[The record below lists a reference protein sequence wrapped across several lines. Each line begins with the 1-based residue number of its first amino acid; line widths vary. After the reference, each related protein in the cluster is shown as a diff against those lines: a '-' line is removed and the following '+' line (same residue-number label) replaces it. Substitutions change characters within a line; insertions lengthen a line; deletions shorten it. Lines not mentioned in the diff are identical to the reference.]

1 MSHLINKC
9 GLGNE
14 NLVDVFANLDRNT
27 LDTLQMTYAGFGYV
41 VREHMNQV
49 CLRLVNCTI
58 AVVPEL
64 DYKVYEVSCSQT
76 FTEQSLPT
84 RKCHSI
90 GDVFA
95 HHKSVTANGVLN
107 YFSLR
112 EVALTD
118 RFLDRFEAAMKGARV
133 LGRFDVLRCRPE
145 EDVKGIR
152 LVQPFAEI
160 NSINVMF
167 CSGLNIWKELGADAV
182 SVCCDK
188 RLSLVG
194 PLVLDTGSKA
204 LEACFGCDAV
214 SATLGYRR
222 VFAEVATLEKDFIAD
237 LLKRNV
243 EVGVQW
249 TAPLFASIQSSK
261 SDWHN
266 VDLSPIVDH
275 EVSATRN
282 TTEKRFYRIVSR
294 GVRLDIAVQLTDDFV
309 HVTIKR
315 ARDGLYFSK
324 NHLWDACRPAA

>member
-1 MSHLINKC
+1 MSHLTEKC

-14 NLVDVFANLDRNT
+14 NLVDIFTNLDRNT
-27 LDTLQMTYAGFGYV
+27 LDAMQLTNARFGHV

-64 DYKVYEVSCSQT
+64 DYKVYEVRCSQASS
-76 FTEQSLPT
+76 EQSLPT
-84 RKCHSI
+84 RKFHSI

-95 HHKSVTANGVLN
+95 HYKSVTANGVLN

-112 EVALTD
+112 EIALTD

-133 LGRFDVLRCRPE
+133 LGRFDVLRCKPE

-160 NSINVMF
+160 NLINVMF
-167 CSGLNIWKELGADAV
+167 CSGLNVWKELGADAV

-194 PLVLDTGSKA
+194 PLVVDTGSKA
-204 LEACFGCDAV
+204 LELCFGCDAV

-237 LLKRNV
+237 LLKRHFDA
-243 EVGVQW
+243 GVQW

-261 SDWHN
+261 SDWHK
-266 VDLSPIVDH
+266 VELSPIVDH
-275 EVSATRN
+275 EVSDTRN

-294 GVRLDIAVQLTDDFV
+294 GVRLDIAVQLTDEFV

-315 ARDGLYFSK
+315 GKDGLFFSK
-324 NHLWDACRPAA
+324 NHLWDAYGPVA